1 VSDAVHGSCYGFR
14 PVSALAF
21 EYLRGGEG
29 ESLAIYEHEA
39 EPDGEPGGRLVTEWT
54 PIPNRRLWARLYADG
69 PRYLLWVEGY
79 GSFAVDPDAPSVG
92 LPTGGES
99 AVRREE
105 RLWGVP
111 TMLCFL
117 RRGDLPLHAASVD
130 VGGEAV
136 LLAAPGYF
144 GKTTLAAGFDAA
156 GYRVLTEDVSCI
168 RLSSEPAVVPG
179 PAMLRV
185 RRDVADRLVLPR
197 ARAIAESGDRVHFSL
212 DPERRGDSSPVP
224 LRAVVLL
231 RSGDDG
237 IAMERVPAAEA
248 LRDLWP
254 LSFRLPTVEDRARCF
269 DGIVRLAAS
278 VRLWNL
284 VRPLRID
291 ELGRVVERIVAD
303 A

>member
-1 VSDAVHGSCYGFR
+1 MAGSCYGFQ
-14 PVSALAF
+14 PFSDLAF

-29 ESLAIYEHEA
+29 EPLAVDEREDA
-39 EPDGEPGGRLVTEWT
+39 ENGRGILVSEWT
-54 PIPNRRLWARLYADG
+54 PIPGRRIWARLYADG
-69 PRYLLWVEGY
+69 PRYNLWVEGY
-79 GSFAVDPDAPSVG
+79 GSFAVDPYAPSVG
-92 LPTGGES
+92 LPAGTNDP
-99 AVRREE
+99 VRREE
-105 RLWGVP
+105 RMWGIP

-117 RRGDLPLHAASVD
+117 ARGDLPLHAAAVD

-156 GYRVLTEDVSCI
+156 GYRVLSEDVSCI
-168 RLSSEPAVVPG
+168 RFAPEPSVVPG

-185 RRDVADRLVLPR
+185 RHDVVDRLELAG
-197 ARAIAESGDRVHFSL
+197 ARAVAESDNRVHYSL
-212 DPERRGDSSPVP
+212 DPARRGDSTPVR

-231 RSGDDG
+231 RSADEG
-237 IAMERVPAAEA
+237 IELDPVPAASA

-269 DGIVRLAAS
+269 DGIARLAGS
-278 VRLWNL
+278 VRIWNL
-284 VRPLRID
+284 VRPLRLE

>member
-1 VSDAVHGSCYGFR
+1 MDGSCYGFQ
-14 PVSALAF
+14 PVSGLGF
-21 EYLRGGEG
+21 EYLRRGGGEP
-29 ESLAIYEHEA
+29 LDVHEREA
-39 EPDGEPGGRLVTEWT
+39 ADDETGVLVTEWT
-54 PIPNRRLWARLYADG
+54 PIPGRRVWARLYADG
-69 PRYLLWVEGY
+69 PRYRLWVDGY
-79 GSFAVDPDAPSVG
+79 GSFGVDPRAPSVG
-92 LPTGGES
+92 LPRGGES

-111 TMLCFL
+111 AMLCFIA
-117 RRGDLPLHAASVD
+117 RGDLPLHAAAVD

-136 LLAAPGYF
+136 LLGGPGYV

-156 GYRVLTEDVSCI
+156 GYRVLAEDVSCI
-168 RLSSEPAVVPG
+168 RFSPEPCVVPG

-185 RRDVADRLVLPR
+185 RQDVAERLVLPH
-197 ARAIAESGDRVHFSL
+197 ARAVATSDNRVHFSL
-212 DPERRGDSSPVP
+212 DPDRRGDSTPVP

-231 RSGDDG
+231 RGADDE
-237 IAMERVPAAEA
+237 IVLDRIPAAEA

-284 VRPLRID
+284 HRPLQLDDI
-291 ELGRVVERIVAD
+291 GRVVELIAAD

>member
-1 VSDAVHGSCYGFR
+1 VHGSCYGFR
-14 PVSALAF
+14 PVSTLPF
-21 EYLRGGEG
+21 EYLREGEG

-39 EPDGEPGGRLVTEWT
+39 EPDSGSGHLVSEWT
-54 PIPNRRLWARLYADG
+54 PVPNRRLWARLYAEG
-69 PRYLLWVEGY
+69 PRYRLWVEGY
-79 GSFAVDPDAPSVG
+79 GAFAVDPQAPSVG
-92 LPTGGES
+92 LPVGGAD

-105 RLWGVP
+105 RLWGIP
-111 TMLCFL
+111 AMLCFL

-130 VGGEAV
+130 IGGEAV

-156 GYRVLTEDVSCI
+156 GYRVLAEDVSCI
-168 RLSSEPAVVPG
+168 RLSTEAAVVPG

-185 RRDVADRLVLPR
+185 RHDVSDRVVLPG
-197 ARAIAESGDRVHFSL
+197 ARAVAESDNRVHFSL

-231 RSGDDG
+231 RKADDG
-237 IAMERVPAAEA
+237 IALDRVHATVA

-254 LSFRLPTVEDRARCF
+254 LSFRLPTAEDRARCF
-269 DGIVRLAAS
+269 DGIAQLAAS

-284 VRPLRID
+284 VRPLRFD
-291 ELGRVVERIVAD
+291 ELGRVVEKIVSD

>member
-1 VSDAVHGSCYGFR
+1 VSDTVHGSCYGFR
-14 PVSALAF
+14 PVSTLAF

-29 ESLAIYEHEA
+29 ESLGVYEYEA
-39 EPDGEPGGRLVTEWT
+39 EPDGELGRLVTEWT
-54 PIPNRRLWARLYADG
+54 PIPHRRLWARLYADG

-79 GSFAVDPDAPSVG
+79 GSFAVDPEAPSVG

>member
-1 VSDAVHGSCYGFR
+1 MHGSCYGFR